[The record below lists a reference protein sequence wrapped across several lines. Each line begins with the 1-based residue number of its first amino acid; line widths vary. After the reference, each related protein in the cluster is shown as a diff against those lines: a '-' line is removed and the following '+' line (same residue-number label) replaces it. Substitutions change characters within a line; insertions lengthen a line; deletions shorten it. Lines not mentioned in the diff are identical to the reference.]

1 MNTPWPSP
9 STNQSASDQAEAPIR
24 ESLIVFISNDKSMLL
39 CLAKQKLM
47 TLTEEK
53 NMSLKGRER
62 ERKRETINSLACQT
76 DLIRSKCF
84 IMTCLCRREFREIS
98 CLHMIKI

>member
-9 STNQSASDQAEAPIR
+9 STNQSASDHAEAPIR

-62 ERKRETINSLACQT
+62 DNEQSRVSN
-76 DLIRSKCF
+76 
-84 IMTCLCRREFREIS
+84 
-98 CLHMIKI
+98 